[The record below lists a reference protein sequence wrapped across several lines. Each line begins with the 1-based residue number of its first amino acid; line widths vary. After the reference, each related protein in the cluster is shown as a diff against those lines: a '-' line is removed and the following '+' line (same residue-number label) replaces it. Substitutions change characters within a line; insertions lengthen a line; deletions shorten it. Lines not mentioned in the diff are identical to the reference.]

1 LLYFVLMLL
10 AFSNVHS
17 LLLILTGCH
26 QETFEGLHERTE
38 HLDISF
44 FCPSL
49 NGVLF
54 PMFFLLVERDC
65 QILVF

>member
-1 LLYFVLMLL
+1 MFLSEQQLKIIEWLR
-10 AFSNVHS
+10 
-17 LLLILTGCH
+17 
-26 QETFEGLHERTE
+26 ERTE

-54 PMFFLLVERDC
+54 PMFCLLVEGES
-65 QILVF
+65 QNLVF